1 MILEFN
7 SVVCSNEDQLSDKE
21 RRLDS
26 FRRNKDEN
34 AHMVERANKVLKRMK
49 DAKMRVQE
57 LEVINIDLT
66 AKLESGKNAYLA
78 AIENE
83 NQAQA

>member
-1 MILEFN
+1 
-7 SVVCSNEDQLSDKE
+7 
-21 RRLDS
+21 
-26 FRRNKDEN
+26 
-34 AHMVERANKVLKRMK
+34 MVERANKVLKRMK